1 MNENSN
7 DFMIS
12 NMMELS
18 LTFDPLRDFIAGE
31 KTKFM
36 NQGFSE
42 EISEKMCS
50 DAWGFLMTALVEDL
64 KKQGGIQ

>member
-1 MNENSN
+1 MDENIN

-18 LTFDPLRDFIAGE
+18 MTFDPLRDFIAGE

-36 NQGFSE
+36 DQGFSE
-42 EISEKMCS
+42 EVSEKMCH
-50 DAWGFLMTALVEDL
+50 ATWEYLMTTLAAEI